1 MPHNDNLSR
10 LKGAALHR
18 HFMSEAL
25 LEARKAY
32 DLGEVP
38 VGAVVIWQG
47 TLLSRAH
54 NLVETLGDT
63 SAHAELLALRAAS
76 ARLGEKYLTGCTLYV
91 SLEPCPMC
99 SGAMLWSKLT
109 RVVFAASDSSAGACG
124 SLFNI
129 AANRKLNHQIEVI
142 QGVCEIE
149 AAGLLRQF
157 FEQRRPSS

>member
-1 MPHNDNLSR
+1 MR
-10 LKGAALHR
+10 
-18 HFMSEAL
+18 EAL

-38 VGAVVIWQG
+38 VGAVMVRQRMLI
-47 TLLSRAH
+47 SRAH

-76 ARLGEKYLTGCTLYV
+76 ARLGEKYLTDCTLYV

-99 SGAMLWSKLT
+99 SGAMLWSKLP
-109 RVVFAASDSSAGACG
+109 RVVFAASDPKAGACG

-129 AANRKLNHQIEVI
+129 AANRNLNHQVEVI
-142 QGVCEIE
+142 QGVCETE

>member
-1 MPHNDNLSR
+1 MN
-10 LKGAALHR
+10 
-18 HFMSEAL
+18 EAL

-38 VGAVVIWQG
+38 VGAVVVRQRSVI
-47 TLLSRAH
+47 SRAH
-54 NLVETLGDT
+54 NEMETRGDT
-63 SAHAELLALRAAS
+63 SAHAELLALRSAS

-99 SGAMLWSKLT
+99 CGAMVWSKLS
-109 RVVFAASDSSAGACG
+109 RVVFAASDAKAGACG

-129 AANRKLNHQIEVI
+129 AANRHLNHQIEVI
-142 QGVCEIE
+142 QGVCEAE

-157 FEQRRPSS
+157 FEQRRSSS